1 MTQSIQLL
9 NTTPEQLA
17 QLINEGVKAQF
28 LEFSKQF
35 TLFSDPD
42 VLLTRDETCKLLQID
57 SSTLWAWTNKG
68 KLTAYG
74 IANRRYYKKSEILA
88 SLQILKK

>member
-17 QLINEGVKAQF
+17 TLINEGVKAQL
-28 LEFSKQF
+28 LEFSKHF
-35 TLFSDPD
+35 TPSDPD
-42 VLLTRDETCKLLQID
+42 VLLTREETCKLLQID
-57 SSTLWAWTNKG
+57 SSTLWSWTNKG

-88 SLQILKK
+88 SLQVLKK

>member
-1 MTQSIQLL
+1 MQLQFI
-9 NTTPEQLA
+9 NTTPTELVNLFSEKLDAKFLA
-17 QLINEGVKAQF
+17 
-28 LEFSKQF
+28 FSKQF
-35 TLFSDPD
+35 TSSDPD
-42 VLLTRDETCKLLQID
+42 VLLTREETCKLLQID

-88 SLQILKK
+88 SLQVLKK